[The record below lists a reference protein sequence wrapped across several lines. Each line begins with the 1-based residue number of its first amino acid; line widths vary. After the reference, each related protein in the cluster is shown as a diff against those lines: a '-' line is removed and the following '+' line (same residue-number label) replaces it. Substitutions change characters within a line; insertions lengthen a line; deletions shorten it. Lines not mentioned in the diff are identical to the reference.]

1 MVKKFPYG
9 HDVNAYIDKAFE
21 QLKADFPW
29 ATRDMIAEHTLY
41 GIAKVGSRFQYV
53 AFWSNSE
60 GKPEP
65 YPQKTDCEGFIK
77 KLYEGHEWELERANP
92 VKASA
97 ISVIL
102 RWIPLI
108 STSKA
113 TICSAMVRLSN
124 TPPLPSRKTAPRR
137 N

>member
-9 HDVNAYIDKAFE
+9 YDVNAYIDKAFE

-29 ATRDMIAEHTLY
+29 ATREMIAEHTLY
-41 GIAKVGSRFQYV
+41 GIAKVGSRYQYV
-53 AFWSNSE
+53 AFWSNDE

-92 VKASA
+92 
-97 ISVIL
+97 
-102 RWIPLI
+102 
-108 STSKA
+108 
-113 TICSAMVRLSN
+113 
-124 TPPLPSRKTAPRR
+124 RKGLGFR
-137 N
+137 